1 MPLVLTFDAMDRE
14 LRRTLPLLNGHDL
27 LGELQID
34 SSGGVFAS
42 SCSRSGPWEQ
52 ILLGAIDFMARKALL
67 RSIAS
72 SIEQVSL
79 AGSSV
84 FLSQLLQF
92 LSFVPLRFWI
102 VLEVD
107 NRVSDYINGVS
118 G

>member
-79 AGSSV
+79 GSSV
-84 FLSQLLQF
+84 SLLQLLHS

-107 NRVSDYINGVS
+107 NRVSDYINGVN